1 MKRVFATAAA
11 VLFAALTLTSCMFL
25 PPHAGG
31 SAAGGNAGDSGAAAG
46 PAEDGAASGS
56 LFGAGEAASEAGAAS
71 AAPGDDG
78 YVAEANRIAME
89 FVDGP
94 TGRYLKGELSEDA
107 FKAEAAAARDAL
119 LDNAREALTALGFSG
134 AELEEL
140 MAAETEMI
148 GDVYLC
154 VEDVMRPA
162 RELAALEGTTYG
174 EDNPFGAFKDVMG
187 PIGELTAAGKKWAGV
202 LRADQAALE
211 ALESRYAG
219 RLPAGDLIAL
229 TSKTQADQY
238 ADDLD
243 MGDFSSLFPQG

>member
-162 RELAALEGTTYG
+162 RELAALEALLGKTTRSARSRTS
-174 EDNPFGAFKDVMG
+174 PL
-187 PIGELTAAGKKWAGV
+187 IGELTAAGKSGRASSVRIRRRSRRLKAGMPGGFPRATS
-202 LRADQAALE
+202 LRW
-211 ALESRYAG
+211 
-219 RLPAGDLIAL
+219 

>member
-31 SAAGGNAGDSGAAAG
+31 SGGKRKCKRSWRGRRTRRRTERLPGA
-46 PAEDGAASGS
+46 SSTQGS
-56 LFGAGEAASEAGAAS
+56 ASEAGAAS

-148 GDVYLC
+148 GDAYLC

-162 RELAALEGTTYG
+162 RELAALEDTTYG

-187 PIGELTAAGKKWAGV
+187 PIG
-202 LRADQAALE
+202 R
-211 ALESRYAG
+211 S
-219 RLPAGDLIAL
+219 
-229 TSKTQADQY
+229 
-238 ADDLD
+238 
-243 MGDFSSLFPQG
+243 

>member
-31 SAAGGNAGDSGAAAG
+31 SAASGNASDPGAAAG

-56 LFGAGEAASEAGAAS
+56 LFDAGEAASEAGAAS

-148 GDVYLC
+148 GDAYLC

-162 RELAALEGTTYG
+162 RELAALEDTTYG

-219 RLPAGDLIAL
+219 RLPAGYLIAL